1 MTGICLH
8 TPRTTNTFRPTG
20 GEIPAST
27 IIMVTYTPN
36 QKQINHMTRGASGYE
51 EARHEPATDEEEED
65 SGTHGGTVPETH
77 DNSLPVETSHA
88 SGNNYNANTSKGGS
102 LCGSAQPTINGTY
115 YDGECYHDRNGG
127 RQTFKTFLPG

>member
-1 MTGICLH
+1 MH
-8 TPRTTNTFRPTG
+8 
-20 GEIPAST
+20 AH
-27 IIMVTYTPN
+27 
-36 QKQINHMTRGASGYE
+36 KQINHMTRGASGYE

-102 LCGSAQPTINGTY
+102 LPPGLAAFFRAGKGGFPSTTSYGFAEAFRIDRAASA
-115 YDGECYHDRNGG
+115 
-127 RQTFKTFLPG
+127 F